1 MKYLT
6 IVIRDDTGKVIDV
19 QNIRTLDAACSR
31 SVMAA
36 QSINPHDE
44 RAASEY
50 LTMLRTVSGL
60 PAPHSAPSMR
70 SSGKRVKCHSTGEI
84 FPSAAAA
91 ARSAGCS
98 TSYMVRRI
106 GQRADVKGSNYEYV

>member
-6 IVIRDDTGKVIDV
+6 ITIADDTGRVVDIHNIKTPDISTPHV
-19 QNIRTLDAACSR
+19 QTNHFT
-31 SVMAA
+31 
-36 QSINPHDE
+36 DE

-50 LTMLRTVSGL
+50 LAGLRVIYGL
-60 PAPHSAPSMR
+60 TAPHSAPSTR